1 MNVNLTNIFGTDYK
15 VSFSE
20 KGYQAL
26 NDQLTNNYSAI
37 FLLVDKNTKKYCLP
51 HFLVGG
57 NAGWLLVPNCCTGS
71 IFGGTASPL
80 R

>member
-51 HFLVGG
+51 HFLHKIKVLRD
-57 NAGWLLVPNCCTGS
+57 NPVISIEAGEVNKHL
-71 IFGGTASPL
+71 
-80 R
+80 